1 MTTRKITL
9 LSAAGGE
16 KNPRSRVD
24 EADVADATHRRSLDH
39 RG

>member
-16 KNPRSRVD
+16 KNRSRAD